1 MPALAAAAVLASVA
15 ACAPPSSG
23 SLGPAPDAG
32 LVTPASATP
41 APTPGTAAAG
51 QAAVARTGPTAS
63 PRSRPRLLRFEVWLA
78 RGSRLFAAARERP
91 TEITTGRLALGALAD
106 GMTAAEARAGVRTA
120 IAPGSQFGLS
130 LAGGVATVDPP
141 ASFYA
146 GSPQAVRMRQAQ
158 VVFTLTQYPTVSS
171 VVFRAGG
178 SVRTPRLTRSA
189 YAALLPPIVVTAPAV
204 GAAVSSPVLISGTA
218 AVYESTVSVRI
229 LTTDGSEIATRF
241 TSATA
246 GSGARGVYSVALP
259 YQVSGP
265 QPGIVEVFEVSAR
278 DGARLNAVRIPVTLS
293 P

>member
-1 MPALAAAAVLASVA
+1 VRALAAASAVVSVA

-32 LVTPASATP
+32 LVTPASASP
-41 APTPGTAAAG
+41 ASVAGAAA
-51 QAAVARTGPTAS
+51 QAAAASARPSEA
-63 PRSRPRLLRFEVWLA
+63 PRSAARMLRFEVWLV
-78 RGSRLFAAARERP
+78 RGTRLFAAARERP
-91 TEITTGRLALGALAD
+91 AEITTGRLALGALAD
-106 GMTAAEARAGVRTA
+106 GITAAEHRAGVGTA
-120 IAPGSQFGLS
+120 IPPGSEFGLS

-146 GSPQAVRMRQAQ
+146 GSAQAVRMRQAQ
-158 VVFTLTQYPTVSS
+158 VVYTLTQYPTVSA

-204 GAAVSSPVLISGTA
+204 GATVSSPVLISGTA
-218 AVYESTVSVRI
+218 DVYESTVSVRI
-229 LTTDGSEIATRF
+229 VTAGGSEIATRF

-246 GSGARGVYSVALP
+246 GSGARGAYSVAVP
-259 YQVSGP
+259 YQVGGP
-265 QPGIVEVFEVSAR
+265 QPGTVEVFEVSAR
-278 DGARLNAVRIPVTLS
+278 DGARLNAVRIPVTLT